1 LNQDAWKRE
10 VEQMLAQVKLR
21 HQPAFAQLYDL
32 TNAKL
37 YGLILKIIP
46 DEALAADVLQE
57 AYSKI
62 WQNSN
67 QYRPDLGSAWSW
79 LCQLT
84 RNQAIDRVRQR
95 SRLNETNDEATPEQI
110 SADTSTLWPEHVDL
124 GRCLQAIRKEQQEV
138 IISSYVYGWSHAE
151 LVEKFDAPLG
161 TLKSWIR
168 RGLQELR
175 ECLEA

>member
-1 LNQDAWKRE
+1 MSDDAWKRE
-10 VEQMLAQVKLR
+10 VEQLLAQVKLK

-46 DEALAADVLQE
+46 DEAIAADVLQD

-62 WQNSN
+62 WFQAE
-67 QYRPDLGSAWSW
+67 QYRADLGSAWSW

-84 RNQAIDRVRQR
+84 RNQAIDRLRQR
-95 SRLNETNDEATPEQI
+95 NRLKETSEDEAPESY
-110 SADTSTLWPEHVDL
+110 SADTSGLWPEHLDL
-124 GRCLQAIRKEQQEV
+124 GRCLQAIRAEQQQV
-138 IISSYVYGWSHAE
+138 IISAYIHGWSHSE
-151 LVEKFDAPLG
+151 LVERFDAPLG

-168 RGLQELR
+168 RGLKELR